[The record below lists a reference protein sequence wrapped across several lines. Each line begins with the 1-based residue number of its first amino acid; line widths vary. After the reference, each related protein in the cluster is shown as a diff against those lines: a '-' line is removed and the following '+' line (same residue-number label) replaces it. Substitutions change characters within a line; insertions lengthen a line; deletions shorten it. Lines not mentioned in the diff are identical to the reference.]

1 MTDTQKLIAEKWF
14 LTLDR
19 LAERTGLARSTLGR
33 IVRGYHVGE
42 ESERKV
48 RKYLESYQGEV

>member
-1 MTDTQKLIAEKWF
+1 MTDTQKLMAEKWF

-19 LAERTGLARSTLGR
+19 LAERTGLKRSTLSR
-33 IVRGYHVGE
+33 IARGYHVGE
-42 ESERKV
+42 ETERKV